1 MILMVIKRFVGGS
14 DHEDDGIDVVG
25 WGQCD
30 NDLRRMI
37 MKSED
42 ICEAEKC

>member
-1 MILMVIKRFVGGS
+1 MRMVALMLS
-14 DHEDDGIDVVG
+14 NVVG

-37 MKSED
+37 MKNEQ
-42 ICEAEKC
+42 ICEEEKC